1 MKEYKYIIIGGGM
14 TASAAVKKIRENDAE
29 GTIAMFTEESYGPYD
44 RPPLTKGL
52 WNGKEI
58 EDIVHPVEKYQ
69 VDLYL
74 ETSIEEISHQEKW
87 VKDQSGEKFIYQ
99 RLLIATG
106 GNPIKIPDTP
116 EDVIVYRTRADYQAL
131 RARIDGKN
139 NICIVGGGFVG
150 SELAAALT
158 KLGKQ
163 ITMIFPEIGISGL
176 TFPDD
181 LAQFLNDYYRE
192 KGVNVLS
199 GHLVQSIRK
208 KGEKFQIAYKN
219 TADDFVS
226 EDIFDE
232 VIVGIGIKPNVE
244 LAKDAGIT
252 VENGIVVNEF
262 LQTNDPNIF
271 SGGDVANF
279 FHISLE
285 KRIRVEH
292 ENNALKMGATA
303 GQNMSGLMEKY
314 DHFPFFYSDLFD
326 LGYEAIGEV
335 NKKLEIYSHWIDPFN
350 KGVIFYLDQGKIRG
364 LVFWNIWGK
373 LDQGRRVI
381 SEGKTYQKSEL
392 ADLFAE

>member
-1 MKEYKYIIIGGGM
+1 MKAYKYIIIGGGM
-14 TASAAVKKIRENDAE
+14 TASAAVKKIRENDLE

-58 EDIVHPVEKYQ
+58 EDIVRPVEKYHI
-69 VDLYL
+69 DLYL
-74 ETSIEEISHQEKW
+74 ETSIEEISRQEKW
-87 VKDQSGEKFIYQ
+87 VKDQSGEIYSYQ

-106 GNPIKIPDTP
+106 GNPIKISDTP

-131 RARIDGKN
+131 RARIEGKT

-163 ITMIFPEIGISGL
+163 VTMIFPEIGISGL
-176 TFPDD
+176 TFPDE
-181 LAQFLNDYYRE
+181 LAKFLNDYYRE
-192 KGVNVLS
+192 RGVEVLN
-199 GHLVQSIRK
+199 GHLVQSINK
-208 KGEKFQIAYKN
+208 QGERFQVAYKN
-219 TADDFVS
+219 S
-226 EDIFDE
+226 EDSSVHETAFDE

-244 LAKDAGIT
+244 IAKEAGLQ
-252 VENGIVVNEF
+252 VENGVIVNEF

-271 SGGDVANF
+271 AAGDVANF
-279 FHISLE
+279 YNLGLE
-285 KRIRVEH
+285 KRVRVEH

-326 LGYEAIGEV
+326 LGYEAIGDI
-335 NKKLEIYSHWIDPFN
+335 NKKLETYSHWIEPYK
-350 KGVIFYLDQGKIRG
+350 KGTIFYLEEGKIRG
-364 LVFWNIWGK
+364 LVFWNLWGK
-373 LDQGRRVI
+373 IDEGRKLI
-381 SEGKTYQKSEL
+381 SEGKTYQQSEL
-392 ADLFAE
+392 ADLFSD